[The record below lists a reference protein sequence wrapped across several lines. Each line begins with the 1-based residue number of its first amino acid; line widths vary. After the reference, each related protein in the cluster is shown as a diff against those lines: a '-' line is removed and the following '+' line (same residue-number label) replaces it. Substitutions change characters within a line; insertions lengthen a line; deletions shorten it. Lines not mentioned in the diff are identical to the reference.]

1 MSAQEQEGCPYCCA
15 DEVRDDPVDE
25 PRIVGTLPR
34 ESPPWKKLSRQRWS
48 IERLFRSVKHSQNL
62 DQHCFGGFRKV
73 TLHAEVTHSATALAR
88 LKAEDEKRMRVNVV

>member
-1 MSAQEQEGCPYCCA
+1 M
-15 DEVRDDPVDE
+15 
-25 PRIVGTLPR
+25 
-34 ESPPWKKLSRQRWS
+34 
-48 IERLFRSVKHSQNL
+48 KHSQNL